1 MANLSVNLA
10 AVLGAAGAVLVLVS
24 ERRAALIGG
33 FAALAAAEA
42 CFAVAASDDAIRR
55 AVGLSGAAMLLAGLI
70 VVGALA
76 ALFLRQPALV
86 MPLVLAAAPFR
97 LPLDFD
103 STHRF
108 FVAIAG
114 GGELGRLLPLYTV
127 LAAAV
132 AALLVRSLRENSVP
146 VLPPEL
152 ALPAAAFLGFA
163 CLSALWSSDVVAA
176 RNRIAFFLLPFAAL
190 VAVVA
195 RTPFPAWMPRA
206 LAGTAVALGLVFAGV
221 GLWQAGAR
229 ELFFFSQ
236 SLEVSNTYTPF
247 FRVTSL
253 FRDPSLY
260 GRHIVLGISIV
271 LVALW
276 LRRVNV
282 PLAACVIAFMW
293 AGLYFSYS
301 QSSMASLFAVALA
314 LPAAAGS
321 PRARRLIALTAAG
334 VLLVGALL
342 VAYEVRDESTRRV
355 TADRSRRAELAL
367 RVYAEHPV
375 VGAGLGAQPQQ
386 SQQLDDRP
394 AQEERYVSHTTP
406 LTVAAELGTIG
417 LALYAALLV
426 GAVRIVQRVLR
437 DAPALGL
444 SLAAALLALF
454 VHSLFY
460 SGFFE
465 DPLTWLALAIA
476 ASYIGARAYATE
488 QRTVLRPAP
497 GVS

>member
-1 MANLSVNLA
+1 MANLPVHVA

-24 ERRAALIGG
+24 ERRAALIAG
-33 FAALAAAEA
+33 FAAIAAAEG
-42 CFAVAASDDAIRR
+42 CFAIASDE
-55 AVGLSGAAMLLAGLI
+55 AVRSVIGLSAAAMLLAGLV
-70 VVGALA
+70 VVGALT
-76 ALFLRQPALV
+76 ALFVRRPALV
-86 MPLVLAAAPFR
+86 MPIALAAAPFR

-103 STHRF
+103 PTHRF
-108 FVAIAG
+108 FVAVAG
-114 GGELGRLLPLYTV
+114 SGELGRLLPLYTV

-132 AALLVRSLRENSVP
+132 LGLLVRCLREP
-146 VLPPEL
+146 VVSAIAPEL
-152 ALPAAAFLGFA
+152 ALPAAAFLGYA
-163 CLSALWSSDVVAA
+163 SLSALWSSDVDAA
-176 RNRIAFFLLPFAAL
+176 ANRIAFFLLPFAAL

-206 LAGTAVALGLVFAGV
+206 LAGTAVGLGMLFAAV
-221 GLWQAGAR
+221 GLWQAGAK

-260 GRHIVLGISIV
+260 GRHIVLGISIL

-276 LRRVNV
+276 VRRVSV
-282 PLAACVIAFMW
+282 PLAAAAIAFMW

-301 QSSMASLFAVALA
+301 QSSLASLFVVALA

-321 PRARRLIALTAAG
+321 PGTRRVIALVAAG
-334 VLLVGALL
+334 VLIVGALL
-342 VAYEVRDESTRRV
+342 VAYEVRDESTRRA
-355 TADRSRRAELAL
+355 TGDRSRRAELAL
-367 RVYAEHPV
+367 RVYADHPV
-375 VGAGLGAQPQQ
+375 FGAGLGAQPYE

-417 LALYAALLV
+417 LALYAALLL
-426 GAVRIVQRVLR
+426 GAVRLVQRVYR
-437 DAPALGL
+437 DAAALGL

-476 ASYIGARAYATE
+476 ASYLGARAYATE
-488 QRTVLRPAP
+488 SAVLRPAP

>member
-1 MANLSVNLA
+1 MADLSVQLA
-10 AVLGAAGAVLVLVS
+10 AVLGAVGVVLVLVA
-24 ERRAALIGG
+24 ERRAALLTG
-33 FAALAAAEA
+33 FAALAAADA
-42 CFAVAASDDAIRR
+42 CFVLGMAVDELDRLLGATGVAMVLGGAV
-55 AVGLSGAAMLLAGLI
+55 AVGLLAS
-70 VVGALA
+70 
-76 ALFLRQPALV
+76 LFVRYPALV
-86 MPLVLAAAPFR
+86 MPVALAAAPFR

-103 STHRF
+103 PTHRF
-108 FVAIAG
+108 FVAVAS

-132 AALLVRSLRENSVP
+132 LALVVRVLRDGSASSGIA
-146 VLPPEL
+146 PEL
-152 ALPAAAFLGFA
+152 ALPGATFLALA
-163 CLSALWSSDVVAA
+163 CVSALWSSDLDAA
-176 RNRIAFFLLPFAAL
+176 ANRIAFFLLPFAAL

-195 RTPFPAWMPRA
+195 RTPFPDWLPRA
-206 LAGTAVALGLVFAGV
+206 LGGTAVALGLVFAGV

-260 GRHIVLGISIV
+260 GRHVVLGISVV

-276 LRRVNV
+276 LRRLQV
-282 PLAACVIAFMW
+282 PVAAALILFMW
-293 AGLYFSYS
+293 VGLYFSYS

-314 LPAAAGS
+314 VPASAGS
-321 PRARRLIALTAAG
+321 ARARRLIALTAAG
-334 VLLVGALL
+334 AVLVGALI
-342 VAYEVRDESTRRV
+342 VAYEVRDESTRRA
-355 TADRSRRAELAL
+355 TGDRSRRAELAL

-375 VGAGLGAQPQQ
+375 VGAGLGAQPRE

-406 LTVAAELGTIG
+406 LTIAAELGTVG
-417 LALYAALLV
+417 LALYAALLA
-426 GAVRIVQRVLR
+426 GAVRLVLR
-437 DAPALGL
+437 VRRMDPALGL
-444 SLAAALLALF
+444 SLGAALLALF

-465 DPLTWLALAIA
+465 DPLTWLALAIGA
-476 ASYIGARAYATE
+476 AFLGARAYAAE
-488 QRTVLRPAP
+488 PAVLRPAA

>member
-1 MANLSVNLA
+1 MANLPVHVA

-24 ERRAALIGG
+24 ERRPALIAG
-33 FAALAAAEA
+33 FAALAAAEG
-42 CFAVAASDDAIRR
+42 CFAIASDNAVRSV
-55 AVGLSGAAMLLAGLI
+55 VGLSGAAILLGGLV

-76 ALFLRQPALV
+76 ALFSRHPALV
-86 MPLVLAAAPFR
+86 MPVALAAAPFR

-103 STHRF
+103 PTHRF
-108 FVAIAG
+108 FVAVAG

-132 AALLVRSLRENSVP
+132 LALLLRCLREPAVTAIA
-146 VLPPEL
+146 PEL
-152 ALPAAAFLGFA
+152 ALPAAAFLGYA
-163 CLSALWSSDVVAA
+163 SLSALWSSDVDAA
-176 RNRIAFFLLPFAAL
+176 GNRIAFFLLPFAAL

-206 LAGTAVALGLVFAGV
+206 LAGTAIGLGMLFAAV
-221 GLWQAGAR
+221 GLWQAGAK

-276 LRRVNV
+276 VRRVNV
-282 PLAACVIAFMW
+282 PLAAAAITFMW

-301 QSSMASLFAVALA
+301 QSSMASLFVVALA
-314 LPAAAGS
+314 LPAAAAS
-321 PRARRLIALTAAG
+321 PGTRRVIALVAAG
-334 VLLVGALL
+334 VLVVGALL
-342 VAYEVRDESTRRV
+342 VAYEVRDESTRRA
-355 TADRSRRAELAL
+355 TGDRSRRAELAL
-367 RVYAEHPV
+367 QVYADHPV
-375 VGAGLGAQPQQ
+375 FGAGLGAQPYE

-417 LALYAALLV
+417 LALYAVLLV
-426 GAVRIVQRVLR
+426 GAVRLVQRVYR

-476 ASYIGARAYATE
+476 ASYLGARAYATE
-488 QRTVLRPAP
+488 SAVLRPAP